1 MLILQVNKDISLKLR
16 DQSHARETFELI
28 QKNRVHLREWLGW
41 VDKVKTVK
49 DSLNN
54 IAMNE
59 EEWELQ
65 THLHL
70 GIYQRDV
77 MVGMISLHDIHNMSY
92 HACIGYWIDEEHE
105 GRGIITASVNTL
117 LSYGFDIMK
126 LNRIEI
132 RAGIYNHKSR
142 AIPER
147 LGFGYEGLARQWEFL
162 YDHYIDMAVYSL
174 LKSEFK
180 HK

>member
-1 MLILQVNKDISLKLR
+1 MLVLKVNNDITLLLR
-16 DQSHARETFELI
+16 DQSHAKETFALI

-65 THLHL
+65 TSLHM
-70 GIYQRDV
+70 GIYQRGI
-77 MVGMISLHDIHNMSY
+77 MVGMISLHDMHYMGH
-92 HACIGYWIDEEHE
+92 HACIGYWLDKEQE
-105 GRGIITASVNTL
+105 GMGMMTACVKTL
-117 LSYGFDIMK
+117 INYGFDIMK

-132 RAGIYNHKSR
+132 RAGVHNHKSR

-147 LGFGYEGLARQWEFL
+147 LGFEFEGVARQWEFL

-180 HK
+180 HQ